1 MTSTTIPKVS
11 DLGNVV
17 KSTRARTVIYGA
29 YVVGLV
35 LVGATTAAFSQL
47 GGSPEWLGVVESVML
62 YLGVPVGTLAAVNT
76 KKPQL
81 EVAQAYVNVTPRA
94 DLHLPTVT
102 NSGRVEL
109 SKPAAETGNI
119 EPDHTA

>member
-1 MTSTTIPKVS
+1 MTDTTIPKVS

-17 KSTRARTVIYGA
+17 KSTRARTLIYGA

-35 LVGATTAAFSQL
+35 LVGAATAAFSQL

-76 KKPQL
+76 K
-81 EVAQAYVNVTPRA
+81 
-94 DLHLPTVT
+94 
-102 NSGRVEL
+102 
-109 SKPAAETGNI
+109 
-119 EPDHTA
+119 TAP

>member
-1 MTSTTIPKVS
+1 MTTTVPKVT
-11 DLGNVV
+11 DLGNVI

-76 KKPQL
+76 RTQAS
-81 EVAQAYVNVTPRA
+81 EVGRAYVKVTPYLGGLDDAAQPSA
-94 DLHLPTVT
+94 DD
-102 NSGRVEL
+102 
-109 SKPAAETGNI
+109 KP
-119 EPDHTA
+119 

>member
-1 MTSTTIPKVS
+1 MTDTPNIPRPT

-17 KSTRARTVIYGA
+17 KSTRARTAIYGA

-35 LVGATTAAFSQL
+35 LVGAATAAFSQL

-76 KKPQL
+76 K
-81 EVAQAYVNVTPRA
+81 T
-94 DLHLPTVT
+94 TT
-102 NSGRVEL
+102 
-109 SKPAAETGNI
+109 T
-119 EPDHTA
+119 TA